1 MPRRRT
7 IDDDAVLDAA
17 DRIVERGGPA
27 AVTFASVAAE
37 VGLAPAT
44 LVQRFGTKRELL
56 LATTI
61 RGWQSIVDTLSRQRD
76 ARESPLEALLEALA
90 ELTSDVRT
98 REALANGL
106 AFLHIDLS
114 DPEFHAHAV
123 TGATRMRDRIADLLS
138 DAISAGELVR
148 ETDPDLLAG
157 AVLNTYNGALITW
170 AIYGEGAVADYVRSQ
185 IEFLLGAW
193 RQGTEKAPATPPGDR
208 TDHRQSGGDRT

>member
-1 MPRRRT
+1 MPRPRT

-27 AVTFASVAAE
+27 AVTFASLAAE

-61 RGWQSIVDTLSRQRD
+61 RGWQSIVDTLSRERD
-76 ARESPLEALLEALA
+76 ARESPLEALLAALA
-90 ELTSDVRT
+90 ELTADVRT

-138 DAISAGELVR
+138 DAISAGELVH
-148 ETDPDLLAG
+148 ETDPKLLAG
-157 AVLNTYNGALITW
+157 AVLTSYNGALITW
-170 AIYGEGAVADYVRSQ
+170 AMYGEGAVDEYVRSQ
-185 IEFLLGAW
+185 VEFLLEAW
-193 RQGTEKAPATPPGDR
+193 RQGAERHREAHGRSNTPPPIR
-208 TDHRQSGGDRT
+208 R

>member
-1 MPRRRT
+1 MPRPRT
-7 IDDDAVLDAA
+7 IDDEAVLDATE
-17 DRIVERGGPA
+17 RIVERGGPA

-61 RGWQSIVDTLSRQRD
+61 RGWESIVDALSREPD
-76 ARESPLEALLEALA
+76 AHESPLEVLLETLA
-90 ELTSDVRT
+90 DLTSDVST

-123 TGATRMRDRIADLLS
+123 VGATRMRDRIAELLS
-138 DAISAGELVR
+138 DAISAGELVP
-148 ETDPDLLAG
+148 ETDPQLLAG
-157 AVLNTYNGALITW
+157 AILSTYNGALITW
-170 AIYGEGAVADYVRSQ
+170 AMYGEGPVDDYVRSQ
-185 IEFLLGAW
+185 VEFLLGAW
-193 RQGTEKAPATPPGDR
+193 RR
-208 TDHRQSGGDRT
+208 TSSSRRSTQPHRR

>member
-1 MPRRRT
+1 MPRPRT

-44 LVQRFGTKRELL
+44 LVQRFGTKRGLL

-61 RGWQSIVDTLSRQRD
+61 RGWQSIVDTLSRERD
-76 ARESPLEALLEALA
+76 ARESPLQALLAALA
-90 ELTSDVRT
+90 ELTADVRT

-106 AFLHIDLS
+106 AALHIDLS

-138 DAISAGELVR
+138 DAISAGELIG
-148 ETDPDLLAG
+148 EADPEQLAG
-157 AVLNTYNGALITW
+157 AILTTYNGALITW
-170 AIYGEGAVADYVRSQ
+170 AMYGEGAVDEYVRSQ
-185 IEFLLGAW
+185 LEFLLGAW
-193 RQGTEKAPATPPGDR
+193 RQGPKR
-208 TDHRQSGGDRT
+208 HR

>member
-1 MPRRRT
+1 MPRPRT

-44 LVQRFGTKRELL
+44 LVQRFGTKRGLL

-61 RGWQSIVDTLSRQRD
+61 RGWQSIVDTLSRERD
-76 ARESPLEALLEALA
+76 ARESPLEALLAALA
-90 ELTSDVRT
+90 ELTADST
-98 REALANGL
+98 REALANGI

-138 DAISAGELVR
+138 DAISAGELVP
-148 ETDPDLLAG
+148 ETDPKLLAG
-157 AVLNTYNGALITW
+157 AVLTSYNGALITW
-170 AIYGEGAVADYVRSQ
+170 AMYGEGAVDEYVRSQ
-185 IEFLLGAW
+185 VEFLLGAW
-193 RQGTEKAPATPPGDR
+193 RQGGREAP
-208 TDHRQSGGDRT
+208 